1 MSVATIGEIVVDWL
15 SVKAGKNRLDAAQFS
30 RHLGGN
36 AANVA
41 IAFARLGG
49 QARLIGKIGVD
60 FHGDFLRKILIGE
73 GVLLDFLLADEKHP
87 TAQCYV
93 FTDSHGGHSFYNWP
107 TPNAASELKVR
118 DVKPEALMGARFLH
132 ATGISMTAEPRR
144 SAIDKAISLASQAGM
159 IISFDAGFPTG
170 EDEAAKA
177 LAVGCLQRAH
187 IVKVNLQE
195 LMFWSE
201 ADSLK
206 APKEMAQLLFERY
219 RPVVLAATLAGNGC
233 ILVSDKGIAVCPGY
247 EVYSVDEVGAG
258 DAFMAGLM
266 YAVDQRLG
274 QASNPEKLA
283 ELTLSDWQRI
293 GAFANAVGAR
303 ACERLGAIDGL
314 PVLDEVLSLLA
325 LPANKAVVI

>member
-1 MSVATIGEIVVDWL
+1 MSVAAIGEIVVDWL
-15 SVKAGKNRLDAAQFS
+15 SVKAGKTRLDASQFS

-41 IAFARLGG
+41 IAFRRLGG
-49 QARLIGKIGVD
+49 TSRLIGKIGVD
-60 FHGDFLRKILIGE
+60 FHGDFLKRILIKE
-73 GVLLDFLLADEKHP
+73 GVLLDYLIADDKHP

-93 FTDSHGGHSFYNWP
+93 FTDTHGGHSFYNWP
-107 TPNAASELKVR
+107 DPNAASDLKPR
-118 DVKPEALMGARFLH
+118 DVKAEAFTGARFLH

-144 SAIDKAISLASQAGM
+144 SAIDKAISLASQMQM

-170 EDEAAKA
+170 EDEAAKV
-177 LAVGCLQRAH
+177 LAAGCLQRAD

-195 LMFWSE
+195 LMFWSG
-201 ADSLK
+201 ADSLES
-206 APKEMAQLLFERY
+206 PKEMAQVLFERY
-219 RPVVLAATLAGNGC
+219 RPTVLAATLAGNGC

-266 YAVDQRLG
+266 FAVDQRLG
-274 QASNPEKLA
+274 QKSNPEKLA
-283 ELTLSDWQRI
+283 ELSLSDWQRV

-314 PVLDEVLSLLA
+314 PVLDEVLALLS
-325 LPANKAVVI
+325 LPANKVVI

>member
-15 SVKAGKNRLDAAQFS
+15 SVKAGKGRFDATQFS

-41 IAFARLGG
+41 IAFSRLGG
-49 QARLIGKIGVD
+49 AARLIGKIGVD
-60 FHGDFLRKILIGE
+60 FHGDYLRRILIRE
-73 GVLLDFLLADEKHP
+73 GVLLDYLIADDKHP

-93 FTDSHGGHSFYNWP
+93 FTDVHGGHYFYNWP
-107 TPNAASELKVR
+107 EQNAASELKPR
-118 DVKPEALMGARFLH
+118 EIKAEALAGARFLH

-144 SAIDKAISLASQAGM
+144 LAIEKTMDLAFQLGL

-177 LAVGCLQRAH
+177 LAANCLHRAH

-195 LMFWSE
+195 LMFWSDAE
-201 ADSLK
+201 SLK
-206 APKEMAQLLFERY
+206 SPKEMAQVLFERF
-219 RPVVLAATLAGNGC
+219 RPTVLAATLAGNGC
-233 ILVSDKGIAVCPGY
+233 ILVSEKGIAVCPGY

-266 YAVDQRLG
+266 FAVDQRLA
-274 QASNPEKLA
+274 QLSNPAKLA
-283 ELTLSDWQRI
+283 ELSLSDWQRI

-303 ACERLGAIDGL
+303 ACERLGAVDGL
-314 PVLDEVLSLLA
+314 PVLDEVLALLA
-325 LPANKAVVI
+325 LPANKAVI

>member
-15 SVKAGKNRLDAAQFS
+15 SVKAGKSRLDATQFS

-41 IAFARLGG
+41 IAFSRLGG
-49 QARLIGKIGVD
+49 SSRLIGKIGVD
-60 FHGDFLRKILIGE
+60 FHGDFLRKILIRE
-73 GVLLDFLLADEKHP
+73 GVLLDYLIAESKLP

-93 FTDSHGGHSFYNWP
+93 FTDAHGGHSFYNWP
-107 TPNAASELKVR
+107 DPNAASDLKPR
-118 DVKPEALMGARFLH
+118 DVKQEALAGARFLH
-132 ATGISMTAEPRR
+132 ATGISMTTEPRR
-144 SAIDKAISLASQAGM
+144 SAIEKAIDLAAQLGM

-177 LAVGCLQRAH
+177 LATGCLARAH

-195 LMFWSE
+195 LMFWSDAE
-201 ADSLK
+201 SLES
-206 APKEMAQLLFERY
+206 PKDMAQALFERY

-233 ILVSDKGIAVCPGY
+233 ILVSEKGIAVCPGY

-283 ELTLSDWQRI
+283 ELSVSDWQRI

-314 PVLDEVLSLLA
+314 PALDEVLALLA
-325 LPANKAVVI
+325 LPANKVFM

>member
-1 MSVATIGEIVVDWL
+1 MSVATIGEVVVDWL
-15 SVKAGKNRLDAAQFS
+15 SVKAGKSRLDATQFS

-41 IAFARLGG
+41 IAFSRLGG
-49 QARLIGKIGVD
+49 AARLIGRIGVD
-60 FHGDFLRKILIGE
+60 FHGDFLKRILIRE
-73 GVLLDFLLADEKHP
+73 GVLLDFLIADDKHP

-93 FTDSHGGHSFYNWP
+93 FTDANGGHSFYNWP
-107 TPNAASELKVR
+107 DPNAASDLKPR
-118 DVKPEALMGARFLH
+118 DVKAEALAGARFLH

-144 SAIDKAISLASQAGM
+144 SAIEKAISLASQFGM

-170 EDEAAKA
+170 EDEAAKV
-177 LAVGCLQRAH
+177 LAAGCLARAH

-195 LMFWSE
+195 LMFWSDAE
-201 ADSLK
+201 SLES
-206 APKEMAQLLFERY
+206 PKEMAQVLFERY
-219 RPVVLAATLAGNGC
+219 RPTVLAATLAGNGC
-233 ILVSDKGIAVCPGY
+233 ILVSDKGTAVCPGY

-283 ELTLSDWQRI
+283 ELSISDWQRI

-303 ACERLGAIDGL
+303 ACERLGATEGL
-314 PVLDEVLSLLA
+314 PVLDEVLALLA
-325 LPANKAVVI
+325 LPANKVVI